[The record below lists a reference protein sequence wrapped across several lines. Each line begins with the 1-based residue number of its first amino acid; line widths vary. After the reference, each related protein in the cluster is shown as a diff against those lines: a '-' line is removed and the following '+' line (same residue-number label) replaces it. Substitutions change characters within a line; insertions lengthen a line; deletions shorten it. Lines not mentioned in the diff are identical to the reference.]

1 MTTRAQAEDEKN
13 WQTILELSN
22 NMLSCA
28 QSRDWETMSSLMDAR
43 EKLMKLYF
51 SVAEEE
57 QRIDQNAGANKA
69 ADISALSARIALLKE
84 HIEVVKEIDQNI
96 LNYTEEN
103 KDQLS
108 EELGKLRSARKMV
121 KGYHNN

>member
-1 MTTRAQAEDEKN
+1 MTTKAQAEDEKN
-13 WQTILELSN
+13 WQTILDLSN

>member
-13 WQTILELSN
+13 WQTILDLSN